1 MRIVSLLPSTTEILF
16 AIGAGPD
23 VVGVT
28 FECDFP
34 PEARTRRIVSTSAMP
49 EGLGPAEI
57 DAYVAGAVARGE
69 DLYRLSADALAELD
83 ADLVVTQDLCA
94 VCAVDV
100 SVVDDAL
107 AYLGCRAEVLTIDPH
122 TLDDVFASIS
132 VLGRATNHEDESA
145 ALVASLRLR
154 LDRVRERVAGRP
166 RPRVML
172 LEWTDPPY
180 APGHWVPEMIEAAGG
195 ECLLGRHGEK
205 SQRVLWETV
214 LDAEPEVVVVA
225 PCGYDLT
232 RSQAIAADLQA
243 SGVLPTGVTVHA
255 VDANASWA
263 RPGTRLVDGV
273 EELAAL
279 LHPHR
284 PGRDPGRAAWRTPS
298 TAASTVGGAD

>member
-16 AIGAGPD
+16 AVGAGED

-34 PEARTRRIVSTSAMP
+34 VEARSRRIVSTSAMP
-49 EGLGPAEI
+49 EGLAPAEI
-57 DAYVAGAVARGE
+57 DAYVVGAISRGE
-69 DLYRLSADALAELD
+69 DLYHLSADALAELD

-122 TLDDVFASIS
+122 TLDEVFDSIL
-132 VLGRATNHEDESA
+132 VLGRATGHAAPAADLVLELRSRLSA
-145 ALVASLRLR
+145 VRR
-154 LDRVRERVAGRP
+154 RVGGLP

-195 ECLLGRHGEK
+195 TCLLGKPGAK
-205 SQRVLWETV
+205 SERVLWESV
-214 LDAEPEVVVVA
+214 HGAAPDVIICA
-225 PCGYDLT
+225 PCGYDQPGAQRL
-232 RSQAIAADLQA
+232 ADDLVA
-243 SGVLPTGVTVHA
+243 SGVLPAGVPVHA
-255 VDANASWA
+255 VDANAAWA

-273 EELAAL
+273 EELAAI
-279 LHPHR
+279 LHP
-284 PGRDPGRAAWRTPS
+284 A
-298 TAASTVGGAD
+298 